1 MTFYDLMTETICFRW
16 EEKRKAAYVLYTI
29 WIIVFSCVCV
39 FGGGGGGLW
48 LHKGRSICALS
59 VCSCGFIFT

>member
-39 FGGGGGGLW
+39 LGGGGYGCIRAG
-48 LHKGRSICALS
+48 AF
-59 VCSCGFIFT
+59 VP